1 MRLLVL
7 SRNAGLYSTSRL
19 VLAARARGHDVTVA
33 DPLDFQIVISRGRP
47 AMFLGD
53 RLLPPVDLVLPRI
66 GASIT
71 NYGLAVVR
79 QFDMMGIPVLNNAIA
94 IARSRDKLRAMQ
106 LLTKKDIDV
115 PKTVCARTPDSV
127 DAALAFIGGTPAIV
141 KLQQGAQGIGTMIA
155 ETPQAVTSLLET
167 LWAMGQDIILQEY
180 IAESKGRDY
189 RAICVGGRVVA
200 AMRRQAKKGEFRS
213 NLHRGGLGVRVELP
227 KQYRLAATAAVKVMG
242 LEVAGVDMLEG
253 RDGPKILEI
262 NSSPGLEGIE
272 RTSGLDVAGA
282 IIAHAE
288 KFLAKRKKRRQ
299 RSARDA
305 VVEAEQRTD
314 ARAPRGPDVTSDG
327 SEPAASHARRRAAG
341 GDRHLDDRLAPQAKN
356 ALDHAT
362 LSELIDAVAEAGARP
377 HGARRGPDGRRPH
390 VRLGRRSAR
399 APRQEHAAGR
409 RALQR
414 PRLGPHARDGR
425 AARADRLR
433 AARTGHRRRR
443 RARARVRH
451 ARRRPAREDLV
462 QAGAHGRDHGVGNR
476 PPPRLARRRRHRGAL
491 ALRLAR
497 DRRGRGEAHRPRRR
511 GDRERP
517 RSHDRARVGIRHRRG
532 LTTCRRRHEAP
543 PARDGRRLRRD
554 VRALERQLFVDTW
567 SGADHAEAVEAYFER
582 RTAKWEER

>member
-33 DPLDFQIVISRGRP
+33 DPLAFHIVISRGRP
-47 AMFLGD
+47 AMFLGN
-53 RLLPPVDLVLPRI
+53 RLLPPFDLVVPRI

-79 QFDMMGIPVLNNAIA
+79 QFDMMGVPVLNNAIA

-106 LLTKKDIDV
+106 LLTKKDIDI

-189 RAICVGGRVVA
+189 RALVVGGRVVA

-227 KQYRLAATAAVKVMG
+227 KRYRHAAIGAVKVMG

-288 KFLAKRKKRRQ
+288 RFLERRKKRR
-299 RSARDA
+299 ARGDS
-305 VVEAEQRTD
+305 VVEAEQR
-314 ARAPRGPDVTSDG
+314 AR
-327 SEPAASHARRRAAG
+327 
-341 GDRHLDDRLAPQAKN
+341 
-356 ALDHAT
+356 
-362 LSELIDAVAEAGARP
+362 
-377 HGARRGPDGRRPH
+377 
-390 VRLGRRSAR
+390 
-399 APRQEHAAGR
+399 
-409 RALQR
+409 
-414 PRLGPHARDGR
+414 
-425 AARADRLR
+425 
-433 AARTGHRRRR
+433 
-443 RARARVRH
+443 RVRH
-451 ARRRPAREDLV
+451 DHDANVSPQATSRR
-462 QAGAHGRDHGVGNR
+462 
-476 PPPRLARRRRHRGAL
+476 
-491 ALRLAR
+491 
-497 DRRGRGEAHRPRRR
+497 
-511 GDRERP
+511 
-517 RSHDRARVGIRHRRG
+517 S
-532 LTTCRRRHEAP
+532 
-543 PARDGRRLRRD
+543 
-554 VRALERQLFVDTW
+554 
-567 SGADHAEAVEAYFER
+567 
-582 RTAKWEER
+582 RTGG